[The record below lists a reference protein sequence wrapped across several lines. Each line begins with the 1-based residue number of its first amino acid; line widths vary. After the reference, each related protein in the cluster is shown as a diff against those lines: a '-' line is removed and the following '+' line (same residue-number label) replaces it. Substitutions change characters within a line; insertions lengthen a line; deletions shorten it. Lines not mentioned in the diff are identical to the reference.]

1 MLFIKLFSFRGLLL
15 DADIEEIRAKYL
27 NLNFDEKQFT
37 IDPETTIQYAKLC
50 GETADR
56 FLNAGHE
63 EFQAPPT
70 FIASLSGS
78 RMLPK
83 GFPRFGIG
91 MDAGKGV
98 ECLQPVRPGS
108 TVTGKTHLRDIY
120 TKTGRSG
127 RMIFVVTR
135 VEFYDSEGSHLV
147 NSDSRMVMRERS

>member
-1 MLFIKLFSFRGLLL
+1 M
-15 DADIEEIRAKYL
+15 DADIEEIRGKYL
-27 NLNFDEKQFT
+27 NLDFDEKQFL
-37 IDPETTIQYAKLC
+37 IEPAVTTEYARLC
-50 GETADR
+50 GETAER
-56 FLNAGHE
+56 FLDENHE
-63 EFQAPPT
+63 DFQAPPT

-83 GFPRFGIG
+83 DFPRFGIG

-108 TVTGKTHLRDIY
+108 TITGKTHLHDIY

-135 VEFYDSEGSHLV
+135 IEFYDEAGNHLA
-147 NSDSRMVMRERS
+147 NSDSRMVMREKN

>member
-1 MLFIKLFSFRGLLL
+1 L
-15 DADIEEIRAKYL
+15 DADIEEIREKYL

-37 IDPETTIQYAKLC
+37 IDPKTTIQYAKLC

-56 FLNAGHE
+56 FLDADHE
-63 EFQAPPT
+63 EFQAPPA
-70 FIASLSGS
+70 FIACLSGS

-108 TVTGKTHLRDIY
+108 TVTGKTHLHDIY

-135 VEFYDSEGSHLV
+135 IEFYDSAGNHLV
-147 NSDSRMVMRERS
+147 NSDSRMVMRERN

>member
-70 FIASLSGS
+70 FIASLSVS

-108 TVTGKTHLRDIY
+108 TVTGKTHLHDIY

>member
-1 MLFIKLFSFRGLLL
+1 M
-15 DADIEEIRAKYL
+15 DADIEEIREKYL

-37 IDPETTIQYAKLC
+37 IDPETTVQYAKLC
-50 GETADR
+50 GETAER
-56 FLNAGHE
+56 FLDADHE

-70 FIASLSGS
+70 FIACLSGS

-83 GFPRFGIG
+83 NFPRFGIG

-98 ECLQPVRPGS
+98 ECLRPVRPGS
-108 TVTGKTHLRDIY
+108 TVTGKTHLHDIY

-135 VEFYDSEGSHLV
+135 IEFYDSEGNHLV
-147 NSDSRMVMRERS
+147 NSDSRMVMRERN

>member
-1 MLFIKLFSFRGLLL
+1 M
-15 DADIEEIRAKYL
+15 DADIEEIREKYL

-56 FLNAGHE
+56 FLDADHE

-70 FIASLSGS
+70 FIACLSGS

-83 GFPRFGIG
+83 DFPRFGIG

-98 ECLQPVRPGS
+98 ECLQPIRPGS
-108 TVTGKTHLRDIY
+108 TVTCKTHLHDIY

-135 VEFYDSEGSHLV
+135 IEFYDSEGNHLV
-147 NSDSRMVMRERS
+147 NSDSRMVMRERN

>member
-1 MLFIKLFSFRGLLL
+1 M
-15 DADIEEIRAKYL
+15 DADIEEIREKYL
-27 NLNFDEKQFT
+27 ILNFDEKQFT

-56 FLNAGHE
+56 FLDADHE

-70 FIASLSGS
+70 FIACFSGS

-83 GFPRFGIG
+83 DFPRFGIG

-98 ECLQPVRPGS
+98 ECLQPIRPGS
-108 TVTGKTHLRDIY
+108 TVTGKTHLHDIY

-135 VEFYDSEGSHLV
+135 IEFYDSEGNHLV
-147 NSDSRMVMRERS
+147 NSDSRMVMRERN

>member
-1 MLFIKLFSFRGLLL
+1 M
-15 DADIEEIRAKYL
+15 DADIEEIRGKFL
-27 NLNFDEKQFT
+27 NHDFDEKQFA
-37 IDPETTIQYAKLC
+37 IEPETTIEYARLC

-56 FLNAGHE
+56 FLNTDHE

-70 FIASLSGS
+70 FVTSLSGS

-91 MDAGKGV
+91 MDAGKGI
-98 ECLQPVRPGS
+98 ECLKPIRPGS
-108 TVTGKTHLRDIY
+108 IVTGKTHLHDIY

-135 VEFYDSEGSHLV
+135 IEFYDSEGNHLA
-147 NSDSRMVMRERS
+147 NSDSRMVMKERS

>member
-1 MLFIKLFSFRGLLL
+1 M
-15 DADIEEIRAKYL
+15 DADIEEIREKYL
-27 NLNFDEKQFT
+27 NLDFDEKQFL
-37 IDPETTIQYAKLC
+37 IDPETTIQYATLC

-56 FLNAGHE
+56 FLDADHE

-70 FIASLSGS
+70 YIASLSGG
-78 RMLPK
+78 RMLPID
-83 GFPRFGIG
+83 FPRFGIG

-108 TVTGKTHLRDIY
+108 TITGKTHLHDIY

-135 VEFYDSEGSHLV
+135 IEFYDSERNHLV
-147 NSDSRMVMRERS
+147 NSDSRMVIRERK

>member
-1 MLFIKLFSFRGLLL
+1 M
-15 DADIEEIRAKYL
+15 DADIEEVRGKYL
-27 NLNFDEKQFT
+27 NLDFDEKQFL
-37 IDPETTIQYAKLC
+37 IDPETTIQYATLC

-56 FLNAGHE
+56 FLDADHK

-70 FIASLSGS
+70 FIASLSGG
-78 RMLPK
+78 RMLPID
-83 GFPRFGIG
+83 FPRFGIG

-108 TVTGKTHLRDIY
+108 TITGKTHLHDIY

-135 VEFYDSEGSHLV
+135 IEFYDSEGNHLV
-147 NSDSRMVMRERS
+147 NSDSRMVMRARN